1 MKANSCLSA
10 VLCPLSCLIACLVSL
25 ARTSQAA
32 PSWALVN
39 TAAYGKDSSPST
51 AKAESSYSAYLCTV
65 ESVKT
70 MFGGDGSVAS
80 VTSYLS
86 DNYTAGLESLAT
98 GGMALKTGEYD
109 LGQYTF
115 ANYNLSSSLLG
126 DYLAVIAY
134 ANGDDKAIRVFSNTA
149 VSGNVVFDDE
159 SGTGGGTA
167 GAWTSASVPEPTS
180 GLLLL
185 LGVAGLALKR
195 KNACSMC
202 GKQFCAVRTS
212 RRIKKLASLRI

>member
-1 MKANSCLSA
+1 MKASSCLSF
-10 VLCPLSCLIACLVSL
+10 VLCPLPCLIACLLSL
-25 ARTSQAA
+25 AHSVQAA

-39 TAAYGKDSSPST
+39 TAAYGKDASPST
-51 AKAESSYSAYLCTV
+51 AMAESSYSAYLCTV
-65 ESVKT
+65 ESAKA

-86 DNYTAGLESLAT
+86 GNYTTGLESLAT
-98 GGMALKTGEYD
+98 GGTALMTGEYD

-134 ANGDDKAIRVFSNTA
+134 ASGDDKAIRVFSNTA
-149 VSGNVVFDDE
+149 AGGNVVFDDE
-159 SGTGGGTA
+159 PGMGGGTA

-180 GLLLL
+180 ALLLL

-195 KNACSMC
+195 K
-202 GKQFCAVRTS
+202 RTC
-212 RRIKKLASLRI
+212 

>member
-1 MKANSCLSA
+1 MKYFNRSSFAVCTSSFALICL
-10 VLCPLSCLIACLVSL
+10 L
-25 ARTSQAA
+25 AGSVYAES
-32 PSWALVN
+32 SWALVN
-39 TAAYGKDSSPST
+39 TAAYGKDASPST

-65 ESVKT
+65 ESAKT

-86 DNYTAGLESLAT
+86 GNYKAGLESLAS
-98 GGMALKTGEYD
+98 GGTALKTGEYD

-134 ANGDDKAIRVFSNTA
+134 ASGDDKAIRVFSNTA
-149 VSGNVVFDDE
+149 ASGSVVFDDE
-159 SGTGGGTA
+159 PGMGGGTA
-167 GAWTSASVPEPTS
+167 GAWTAASVPEPTS

-185 LGVAGLALKR
+185 IGVAGLALKR
-195 KNACSMC
+195 KNA
-202 GKQFCAVRTS
+202 
-212 RRIKKLASLRI
+212 